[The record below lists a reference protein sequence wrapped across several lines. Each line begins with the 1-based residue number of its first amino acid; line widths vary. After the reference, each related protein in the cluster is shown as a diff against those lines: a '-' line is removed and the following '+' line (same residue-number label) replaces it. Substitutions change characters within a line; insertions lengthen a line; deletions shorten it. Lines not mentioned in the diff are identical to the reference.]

1 MERRDATLLSQR
13 VNTSSS
19 GTSGKER
26 RLTFISFH
34 LLRTYKLLNQHQI
47 SALTSYVLQQVLIL
61 QGQKHEVT
69 YLCPS
74 PDGIHIAVG
83 YEDGGVR
90 IFSLLNGESNV
101 SFNGH
106 KSAVSV
112 IHYDGLGARLVTGSR
127 VRFGTRCAWRVLPLI
142 EHINHNDCTPFFRI
156 FPSLQDTDV
165 IVWDIINECGLYRLK
180 GHKDIVTQAL
190 FLQDKNLLVTRCCT
204 FELITDLKF
213 SKT

>member
-1 MERRDATLLSQR
+1 M
-13 VNTSSS
+13 
-19 GTSGKER
+19 
-26 RLTFISFH
+26 
-34 LLRTYKLLNQHQI
+34 
-47 SALTSYVLQQVLIL
+47 QVLIL

-127 VRFGTRCAWRVLPLI
+127 VRFGARFTLQMFCFTER
-142 EHINHNDCTPFFRI
+142 INHNDCT
-156 FPSLQDTDV
+156 
-165 IVWDIINECGLYRLK
+165 
-180 GHKDIVTQAL
+180 L
-190 FLQDKNLLVTRCCT
+190 F
-204 FELITDLKF
+204 
-213 SKT
+213 

>member
-1 MERRDATLLSQR
+1 M
-13 VNTSSS
+13 SSS

-26 RLTFISFH
+26 RFTFNI
-34 LLRTYKLLNQHQI
+34 LNLGTNTPLNQHR
-47 SALTSYVLQQVLIL
+47 VLPLIFYILVQVLIL

-69 YLCPS
+69 FLCPS
-74 PDGIHIAVG
+74 PDGLHIAVG

-127 VRFGTRCAWRVLPLI
+127 VRSGVRLWILPLI
-142 EHINHNDCTPFFRI
+142 ERIN
-156 FPSLQDTDV
+156 
-165 IVWDIINECGLYRLK
+165 RLFSFSS
-180 GHKDIVTQAL
+180 GHGCDRVGRHQ
-190 FLQDKNLLVTRCCT
+190 
-204 FELITDLKF
+204 
-213 SKT
+213 

>member
-1 MERRDATLLSQR
+1 MGLTKQYLRYAPSAVFGVIGSQKANIAYVTLR
-13 VNTSSS
+13 GGEKGRYVAVAAC
-19 GTSGKER
+19 EHV
-26 RLTFISFH
+26 FIWDIRKGEKVDLFIFRH
-34 LLRTYKLLNQHQI
+34 LLQTVDSAPDFR
-47 SALTSYVLQQVLIL
+47 ALTSHVLPLQVLIL

-127 VRFGTRCAWRVLPLI
+127 VRFWCRVYI
-142 EHINHNDCTPFFRI
+142 ADCLDF
-156 FPSLQDTDV
+156 D
-165 IVWDIINECGLYRLK
+165 
-180 GHKDIVTQAL
+180 
-190 FLQDKNLLVTRCCT
+190 
-204 FELITDLKF
+204 
-213 SKT
+213 

>member
-1 MERRDATLLSQR
+1 MGLTKQYLRYAPSAVFGVIGSQKANIAYVTLRGGEKGRYVAVAACEHVFVWDIRKGEKVRL
-13 VNTSSS
+13 
-19 GTSGKER
+19 
-26 RLTFISFH
+26 LTFYH
-34 LLRTYKLLNQHQI
+34 LLKTPQTVASAPDFTVHI
-47 SALTSYVLQQVLIL
+47 SSVLAQVLIL

-127 VRFGTRCAWRVLPLI
+127 VRFGSCLTLLLLLLFSLI
-142 EHINHNDCTPFFRI
+142 EHSNRKVLYAFFFYFLIFCPLSSGHRRDC
-156 FPSLQDTDV
+156 V
-165 IVWDIINECGLYRLK
+165 
-180 GHKDIVTQAL
+180 GHHQ
-190 FLQDKNLLVTRCCT
+190 
-204 FELITDLKF
+204 
-213 SKT
+213 

>member
-1 MERRDATLLSQR
+1 M
-13 VNTSSS
+13 
-19 GTSGKER
+19 
-26 RLTFISFH
+26 
-34 LLRTYKLLNQHQI
+34 
-47 SALTSYVLQQVLIL
+47 QVLIL

-83 YEDGGVR
+83 YEDGAVR

-127 VRFGTRCAWRVLPLI
+127 VHSLDHCAILFTQFPILVSLIFLCILLMVCLCFYLLPY
-142 EHINHNDCTPFFRI
+142 
-156 FPSLQDTDV
+156 
-165 IVWDIINECGLYRLK
+165 LYR
-180 GHKDIVTQAL
+180 TQM
-190 FLQDKNLLVTRCCT
+190 
-204 FELITDLKF
+204 
-213 SKT
+213 

>member
-1 MERRDATLLSQR
+1 M
-13 VNTSSS
+13 
-19 GTSGKER
+19 
-26 RLTFISFH
+26 
-34 LLRTYKLLNQHQI
+34 
-47 SALTSYVLQQVLIL
+47 VLVQVLIL

-127 VRFGTRCAWRVLPLI
+127 VRFGARFTLLMFHLI
-142 EHINHNDCTPFFRI
+142 EHINHDFF
-156 FPSLQDTDV
+156 FSLF
-165 IVWDIINECGLYRLK
+165 GLSR
-180 GHKDIVTQAL
+180 TQ
-190 FLQDKNLLVTRCCT
+190 T
-204 FELITDLKF
+204 
-213 SKT
+213 